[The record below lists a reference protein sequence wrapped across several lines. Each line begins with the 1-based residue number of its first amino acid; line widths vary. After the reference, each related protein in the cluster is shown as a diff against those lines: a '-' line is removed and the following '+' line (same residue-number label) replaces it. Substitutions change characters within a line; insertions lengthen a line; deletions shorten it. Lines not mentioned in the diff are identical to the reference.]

1 MPKSVFTITTNCFGE
16 PRLFGVYK
24 EAEGALAAIQQLTEW
39 GCPDNG
45 DEFRIRKSEVE
56 STKSVKETLN
66 RCRAHR
72 AVQEAL
78 PEDEEFV
85 ALDEFQTNES

>member
-1 MPKSVFTITTNCFGE
+1 MPKSVFTVTTNFFGE

-24 EAEGALAAIQQLTEW
+24 EAEGALAAIQHLTEG

-45 DEFRIRKSEVE
+45 DEFRIRKCEVE
-56 STKSVKETLN
+56 STKSVTEALN

-72 AVQEAL
+72 AVEDAL
-78 PEDEEFV
+78 PTDEELV
-85 ALDEFQTNES
+85 NTD

>member
-1 MPKSVFTITTNCFGE
+1 MPKSVFTVTTNFFGE
-16 PRLFGVYK
+16 PRLFGVYT
-24 EAEGALAAIQQLTEW
+24 EAEGAILAVQHLTEG

-45 DEFRIRKSEVE
+45 DEFRIRKCEVE
-56 STKSVKETLN
+56 STKSVKESLA

-78 PEDEEFV
+78 PEDEDFV